1 MAVDIDGVLNAITS
15 HAATTGYFDQ
25 INGHEPLNRPGHG
38 LTAAVWIDHV
48 RPVTSSGLDS
58 TSVLLVFNVRLYT
71 STLQEPQDAIDPE
84 MVRAID
90 ALFTAYIGDFTLGG
104 LVRNVDVYGAD
115 GPPLD
120 AQAGYLRQDEV
131 LYRVITITLP
141 LVVNDVWDEV
151 A

>member
-1 MAVDIDGVLNAITS
+1 MAVDIDGVLNAIVS
-15 HAATTGYFDQ
+15 HASTTGYFER
-25 INGHEPLNRPGHG
+25 INQHEPLNRPGYG
-38 LTAAVWIDHV
+38 ITAAVWIDHV

-58 TSVLLVFNVRLYT
+58 ASVLLVFNVRLYT

-84 MVRAID
+84 MVRAVD

-104 LVRNVDVYGAD
+104 LVRHVDVFGAD

-120 AQAGYLRQDEV
+120 AQAGYLKQDEV

-141 LVVNDVWDEV
+141 LVVNDVWSEV

>member
-1 MAVDIDGVLNAITS
+1 MAVDIDGVLNAIVS
-15 HAATTGYFDQ
+15 HAAASGYFDQ
-25 INGHEPLNRPGHG
+25 VNQHEPRNRPGHG
-38 LTAAVWIDHV
+38 ITAAVWIDHV
-48 RPVTSSGLDS
+48 LPVTSSGLDS
-58 TSVLLVFNVRLYT
+58 ASVLLAFNIRLYT

-84 MVRAID
+84 MVRALD
-90 ALFTAYIGDFTLGG
+90 SLFAAYIGDFTLGG

-120 AQAGYLRQDEV
+120 AQAGYLKQDEV

-141 LVVNDVWDEV
+141 LVVNDVWSES